1 LWPVIDEMDN
11 TVIKARRIAQMV
23 ELGVDFGRVGSMTVE
38 GHAEY
43 EFDGLTKRLS
53 GSRKGV
59 LRQIT
64 ATQDLP
70 KTNTRVGGD
79 LDEAHCR
86 VETLLAGFS
95 IALQV
100 KERFASDQE
109 AGGALLSTV
118 DVQQVGLGQRQESWV
133 ILQVLIAQRSPL
145 EQACL
150 VGRRGGLL
158 VCLLPGLPRG
168 GMVLQAGLSLGQHF
182 E

>member
-1 LWPVIDEMDN
+1 MDD
-11 TVIKARRIAQMV
+11 TVIKACRIAQMV
-23 ELGVDFGRVGSMTVE
+23 ELGVDLGWVGRTTAE

-43 EFDGLTKRLS
+43 EFDGPTKRLS

-59 LRQIT
+59 LPQIT
-64 ATQDLP
+64 AAQDLP
-70 KTNTRVGGD
+70 KTNTRVRRD
-79 LDEAHCR
+79 LDETHCR
-86 VETLLAGFS
+86 FETLLAGFS

-118 DVQQVGLGQRQESWV
+118 DVQQVGPGEFQQGWV

-158 VCLLPGLPRG
+158 VCLLPG
-168 GMVLQAGLSLGQHF
+168 
-182 E
+182 